1 MKGSILMNSVVD
13 IVEHRKNIVSLWNE
27 CFDDSRDYIEFFL
40 DRCSDKI
47 CLGHIESS
55 SIKSMLF
62 LLNGEIN
69 GYSCKYIYAACTEK
83 KARCRGLM
91 GSLIEYAKEYCRSHG
106 VDFIFLVPGE
116 ESLYSYYSR
125 FGFIPAMK
133 RYDREIKGR
142 GNGFCPRRTTDIG
155 AIAERRLSMLKNIK
169 SFRFDLETT
178 EYTVAEFLKTGGE
191 IYSENGK
198 NGFLAFCMRDG
209 KNLTVKELLLDFDS
223 SFINILDL
231 FEKIGAENV
240 YIHAPLVYNS
250 TNIGDNCTKCGMLY
264 PLSDNAKKC
273 TNELGTLYAGMYLD

>member
-1 MKGSILMNSVVD
+1 MKGSIQMNSVVD
-13 IVEHRKNIVSLWNE
+13 IAEYRDNIVSLWNE
-27 CFDDSRDYIEFFL
+27 CFGDSRDYIEFFL
-40 DRCSDKI
+40 ERCSDKI
-47 CLGHIESS
+47 CLGHIESGTL
-55 SIKSMLF
+55 KSMLF

-69 GYSCKYIYAACTEK
+69 GCSCKYIYAACTAK
-83 KARCRGLM
+83 AARCRGLM
-91 GSLIEYAKEYCRSHG
+91 GSLIEYAKEFCRSHG

-133 RYDREIKGR
+133 RNDCVIKGR
-142 GNGFCPRRTTDIG
+142 GNGFCPRKTTDIRS
-155 AIAERRLSMLKNIK
+155 IAERRLTLLKNIK

-191 IYSENGK
+191 IYSESGK
-198 NGFLAFCMRDG
+198 NGFLAFCVRDG
-209 KNLTVKELLLDFDS
+209 KSLTVKELLLDFDS
-223 SFINILDL
+223 SFTNILDL

-250 TNIGDNCTKCGMLY
+250 TDIGGNCTKCGMLY

-273 TNELGTLYAGMYLD
+273 TNEFGTFYAGMYLD

>member
-1 MKGSILMNSVVD
+1 MNSVVD
-13 IVEHRKNIVSLWNE
+13 IVEYRKNIVSLWNE
-27 CFDDSRDYIEFFL
+27 CFGDSRDYIEFFL

-142 GNGFCPRRTTDIG
+142 GNGFCPRKTTDIRS
-155 AIAERRLSMLKNIK
+155 IAERRLNLLKGIK

-191 IYSENGK
+191 
-198 NGFLAFCMRDG
+198 
-209 KNLTVKELLLDFDS
+209 
-223 SFINILDL
+223 
-231 FEKIGAENV
+231 NV
-240 YIHAPLVYNS
+240 YIHAPLVYNN
-250 TNIGDNCTKCGMLY
+250 TDIGDNCTKCGMLY